1 MANLAAKKSD
11 YISAVNAFSTKLLA
25 LTVDADELTA
35 FQTDNGFGT
44 GGTNAITDADCLGP
58 NPNPVSPGANAH
70 LTAAQVNAV
79 MTVVAAVSSSMTA
92 ARRTT
97 LRQANAKPNS

>member
-1 MANLAAKKSD
+1 MASLGAKKSD
-11 YISAVNAFSTKLLA
+11 FITAVDAFSARLLA
-25 LTVDADELTA
+25 LTVDADELAA
-35 FQTDNGFGT
+35 FQADNAFQS
-44 GGTNAITDADCLGP
+44 GGANAIVDADCT
-58 NPNPVSPGANAH
+58 GANAH

-92 ARRTT
+92 ARRTI